1 MTPLVDATSFCS
13 VASRGSVVRGSL
25 EPEEDEELEPEFD
38 DDDELEPEP
47 DFELD
52 DELEPLDDEAG
63 SAGDPSLT
71 AISSGPLTPAPN
83 WLVIRS

>member
-1 MTPLVDATSFCS
+1 LSICIGETAVTPLVDATSFCS

-38 DDDELEPEP
+38 EDDEPEPEPDDELEL
-47 DFELD
+47 DFEPD

-63 SAGDPSLT
+63 
-71 AISSGPLTPAPN
+71 
-83 WLVIRS
+83 